1 MKEDIIYGKNSVKE
15 LLLSERSINR
25 VYIQKG
31 FKDQKIIDIAKSKN
45 IVIKWCDRI
54 NLDTLTD
61 GKNHQGI
68 AAMVS
73 PKDYADLDQ
82 MLSDIGNQDKD
93 GFLVIL
99 DSLEDPHNLGSII
112 RTANGAGVDGII
124 IPKHRAVPLTFTVA
138 KVAAGALEH
147 VPVAQVGNLSQ
158 TIQLLKDKG
167 YWIFGADMDGQKYFE
182 ADLKGPICLV
192 IGGEGKG
199 IGQLVKKHCDVIV
212 SIPLKGDITSLNAS
226 VAGAILMYEVVRQR
240 AKIQ

>member
-1 MKEDIIYGKNSVKE
+1 MKEDVVYGKNSVKE

-25 VYIQKG
+25 IYIQKG
-31 FKDQKIIDIAKSKN
+31 FKEQKIVDLAKSKGA
-45 IVIKWCDRI
+45 VIKWCDRV
-54 NLDTLTD
+54 NLDTITE

-73 PKDYADLDQ
+73 PKDYTELDQ
-82 MLSDIGNQDKD
+82 ILRDIESRGKE

-158 TIQLLKDKG
+158 TIQLLKDRG
-167 YWIFGADMDGQKYFE
+167 YWIFGADMDGKKFYE
-182 ADLKGPICLV
+182 ADMKGPICLV

-199 IGQLVKKHCDVIV
+199 IGQLIKKHCDVIV
-212 SIPLKGDITSLNAS
+212 SIPLKGEITSLNAS
-226 VAGAILMYEVVRQR
+226 VAGAILMYEVVKQR
-240 AKIQ
+240 GNG

>member
-15 LLLSERSINR
+15 LLVSERSINR

-31 FKDQKIIDIAKSKN
+31 FKDQKIIELAKNKN

-73 PKDYADLDQ
+73 PKDYTDLDQ
-82 MLSDIGNQDKD
+82 ILNHVEKQDKD

-167 YWIFGADMDGQKYFE
+167 YWIFGADMDGQNYFE

-212 SIPLKGDITSLNAS
+212 SIPLKGEITSLNAS

-240 AKIQ
+240 AKVQ